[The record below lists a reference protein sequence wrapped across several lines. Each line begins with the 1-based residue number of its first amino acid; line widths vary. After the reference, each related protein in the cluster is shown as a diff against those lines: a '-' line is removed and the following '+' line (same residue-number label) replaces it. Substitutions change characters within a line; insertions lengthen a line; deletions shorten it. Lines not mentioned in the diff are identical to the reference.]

1 MKKTKLFATL
11 CVAAALACGAML
23 AACSSGLTPEEAIA
37 NDIATQF
44 DPIKN
49 LDEEALT
56 ELAQGVDAS
65 GGLADYGID
74 STEYIK
80 AMISGFDYSVSA
92 VNVAEDG
99 QSATAVVDITCKS
112 FNAANERA
120 TEISEEIASSG
131 ELAELSMDELN
142 KKIGE
147 VLMQAMNETEVSTT
161 ECSFGYTL
169 VDGTWT
175 MSDSAEAEIYN
186 AFFS

>member
-23 AACSSGLTPEEAIA
+23 AACSSGPTPEEAIT
-37 NDIATQF
+37 NDIAAQF

-56 ELAQGVDAS
+56 ELAQSVDAS
-65 GGLADYGID
+65 GDLADYGID

-80 AMISGFDYSVSA
+80 AMIGGFDYSVSA

-112 FNAANERA
+112 FNAASERA
-120 TEISEEIASSG
+120 TEISEEIAANG
-131 ELAELSMDELN
+131 DLADLSMDELN

-147 VLMQAMNETEVSTT
+147 ILMQAMNETEVSTT